1 MRERVSAWRG
11 DSGFTLIEVL
21 VALAIVFV
29 VFLGLT
35 DAGLVALDRNI
46 GNACR
51 DEAVAVAAAQLEEA
65 RNTSFAALSAA
76 AGTTVLPAVIKRIR
90 GLDVSYGVSR
100 SVNVLNADNLQVG
113 ITVQWT
119 RRGKAYSHQIFTIV
133 RRR

>member
-11 DSGFTLIEVL
+11 ESGFTLIEVL

-65 RNTSFAALSAA
+65 RNMPFSVLSAA
-76 AGTTVLPAVIKRIR
+76 AGTTVLPAVVKRIR

-133 RRR
+133 RR